1 MGLNSE
7 EQILGHYSHRH
18 SGPPDFCG
26 REENEIKGNKIT
38 NYATVM
44 LCFSLQDGILCAGI
58 A

>member
-7 EQILGHYSHRH
+7 EQILGHYRH
-18 SGPPDFCG
+18 SGPTDFCG
-26 REENEIKGNKIT
+26 REENKIKGNKIT